1 MKITRIAGAV
11 VVASTLL
18 LVSIAGFMSGTSN
31 AGADSQ
37 KEGAI
42 VDAKGSLQVPK
53 NYRNQYQFL
62 GTWSVA
68 DDQGQGAKQ
77 LHEVY
82 ASPGVIEAYRK
93 DGHFPDGSILVK
105 EVYQAATGSMTTGT
119 VSHPEKLAGWFVM
132 VKDSKNSY
140 PGNKL
145 WGDGW
150 GWAWFDADSPQNTI
164 TVDYKN
170 ECISCHIPAK
180 PSDWIYV
187 NGYPSLRR

>member
-1 MKITRIAGAV
+1 MKITRISGAV
-11 VVASTLL
+11 VAASTLV
-18 LVSIAGFMSGTSN
+18 LVSIAGFMSETSH
-31 AGADSQ
+31 AETGSHKGEAV
-37 KEGAI
+37 
-42 VDAKGSLQVPK
+42 VDAKGSLRVPK
-53 NYRNQYQFL
+53 DYRSKYQFL

-68 DDQGQGAKQ
+68 DDQGRGAKQ

-82 ASPGVIEAYRK
+82 ASPGAIEAYRK

-105 EVYQAATGSMTTGT
+105 EVCEAATGTMTTGT
-119 VSHPEKLAGWFVM
+119 VSHSEKLAGWFVM

-140 PGNKL
+140 PENKL

-150 GWAWFDADSPQNTI
+150 GWAWFDADSPQKTK

-180 PSDWIYV
+180 SSDWIYV
-187 NGYPSLRR
+187 NGYPSLKR

>member
-1 MKITRIAGAV
+1 MKITRTSGAA

-18 LVSIAGFMSGTSN
+18 LVSIAGFVSETSN
-31 AGADSQ
+31 AEAYSE
-37 KEGAI
+37 KEVA
-42 VDAKGSLQVPK
+42 VADAKGSLQVPGD
-53 NYRNQYQFL
+53 YRTQYQFL

-68 DDQGQGAKQ
+68 NDQGPGAKQ

-82 ASPGVIEAYRK
+82 ASPGAVEAYRK

-105 EVYQAATGSMTTGT
+105 EVYKAATESMTTGT
-119 VSHPEKLAGWFVM
+119 VSHPDKLAGWFVM

-140 PGNKL
+140 PENKL

-150 GWAWFDADSPQNTI
+150 GWAWFDADRPQKTT

-170 ECISCHIPAK
+170 DCISCHIPAK
-180 PSDWIYV
+180 SSDWVYV